1 MISDLSHNQILQKR
15 AYQKSGGLPLNRNR
29 PDVRLYHNLRIWPPK
44 RSEVAGGGYHKNQ
57 TQKHQSNRGMGK
69 TEENRNKWLHIRLTA
84 AESELIRRKVQ
95 RTTCRKISDY
105 VRKIILSEPITVN
118 YRNESLDSL
127 MSTLI
132 ELRREL
138 SAIGNNFNQ
147 AVKRLQMLSQ
157 ISEYS
162 SWLTE
167 YEQDKKAVLRMIE
180 TIQFEISKAAKTW
193 LQ

>member
-1 MISDLSHNQILQKR
+1 MEK
-15 AYQKSGGLPLNRNR
+15 
-29 PDVRLYHNLRIWPPK
+29 
-44 RSEVAGGGYHKNQ
+44 
-57 TQKHQSNRGMGK
+57 TQ
-69 TEENRNKWLHIRLTA
+69 ENRNKWLHIRLTA
-84 AESELIRRKVQ
+84 TESELIRRKVQ
-95 RTTCRKISDY
+95 RTTCRKISDCA
-105 VRKIILSEPITVN
+105 RKIILSEPITVN

-147 AVKRLQMLSQ
+147 AVKRLQTLSQ

-180 TIQFEISKAAKTW
+180 TIQLEISKAAKTW